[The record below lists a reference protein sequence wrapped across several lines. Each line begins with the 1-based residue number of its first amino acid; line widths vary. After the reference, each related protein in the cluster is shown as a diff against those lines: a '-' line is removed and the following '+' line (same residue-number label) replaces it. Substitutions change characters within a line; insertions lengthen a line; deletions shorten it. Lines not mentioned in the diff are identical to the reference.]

1 MEIRIGLFRQF
12 ESGLALR
19 SLHVN
24 KVSQFFTEIGISEF
38 RVFRVFRQIER
49 SLAVSSFNVNKVSK
63 FFPMSPI
70 IPSGK

>member
-1 MEIRIGLFRQF
+1 MSLALRSMNINKVSRFLTEIRIGLFRQF

-49 SLAVSSFNVNKVSK
+49 SLAVTSF
-63 FFPMSPI
+63 I
-70 IPSGK
+70 